1 MAETTITGLPNATT
15 PLAGT
20 ERVPMDQAG
29 ATKDASTQDIANLAP
44 GTDLTFTA
52 ATRTLASSTGAD
64 VVLPLVTSTTA
75 GLAPLSGGGTSN
87 FLRADGTWAAPAG
100 GGAGT
105 DLTYDA
111 ATRTLASSTGADVV
125 LPVATTT
132 DAGLESAADKAKLD
146 SITVDSATLVRK
158 LVRNNS
164 GASIPKGAAV
174 YQTGSSGTVITV
186 ALADASGE
194 ATAAQTLGLT
204 QETIANNANGYVV
217 AVGELTGVNTSTL
230 TEGQVVWLSETAG
243 GLTTTRPTQPAHGVV
258 CGYCVKQGSGASG
271 ILYVKIDNGLELYE
285 LHDVLIASPA
295 AGQVL
300 RRASDGL
307 WKNAV
312 LAAADISGLGTAATT
327 ASTDYAPAAQGVTNG
342 NSHDHN
348 GGDGAQIAYSSLSG
362 LPTLPTGTNT
372 GDQTLANT
380 SNATSHTVTL
390 SGSGG
395 SLQLVEGSNVTL
407 ATSGTGSAGVL
418 TISASVTGGGGGT
431 VTSIGLVVPTGFS
444 VSGSPVTTSGD
455 ITLAFAAGYSLP
467 TTASQT
473 SWDTAFTE
481 RRYWDGGATGLTAAT
496 GRASLELTATATST
510 PAGGLSIQSGNLVP
524 SDVIKLVISNKGE
537 TATAATNY
545 VETTVQRACTVTGA
559 FWELAPTATGS
570 SSSQAMLYAR
580 RSGTKTSLLS
590 ANASLASAAILTDA
604 TSLLTGTLTLAA
616 GDTLGADL
624 VQVGTGSSGHIFTI
638 VVRYS

>member
-1 MAETTITGLPNATT
+1 MADSKLSQLTASATLT
-15 PLAGT
+15 GT
-20 ERVPMDQAG
+20 ELVYVVQSG
-29 ATKDASTQDIANLAP
+29 AQRRTTTGAISATAP
-44 GTDLTFTA
+44 GTDLTYTA

-64 VVLPLVTSTTA
+64 VVLPLVTNTTA

-132 DAGLESAADKAKLD
+132 DAGLESAADKTKLD

-164 GASIPKGAAV
+164 GASIPKGSAV

-186 ALADASGE
+186 ALADASAE
-194 ATAAQTLGLT
+194 ATASQTLGLT

-230 TEGQVVWLSETAG
+230 TEGQIVWLSETAG
-243 GLTTTRPTQPAHGVV
+243 GLTTIRPTQPAHGVV
-258 CGYCVKQGSGASG
+258 CGYCVKQGAGTSG

-285 LHDVLIASPA
+285 LHDVLISSPT

-312 LAAADISGLGTAATT
+312 LAAADISGL
-327 ASTDYAPAAQGVTNG
+327 S
-342 NSHDHN
+342 
-348 GGDGAQIAYSSLSG
+348 
-362 LPTLPTGTNT
+362 GTNT

-390 SGSGG
+390 SASGG
-395 SLQLVEGSNVTL
+395 SLQLVEGTNITL
-407 ATSGTGSAGVL
+407 TTSGTGSDGVVTIDAAGGGGISDGDKGDITVSASGATWTIDNGAVGTAKLGGDITTAGKALLDDADAAAQRTTLGAAPAQSVYAVGNWIAPFEGGVSTTGSTL
-418 TISASVTGGGGGT
+418 TANTIALYAFTVRRSITVDNLGARVGTVAASSNVQLAIYGSDSSNKITGTALAATGNLSGATATSVSASVTAFTLQAGLIYWMAINSSGTPAMYGPGTTNTYQNSILGGSALVDALGATTFTLTLRTVAQTFGT
-431 VTSIGLVVPTGFS
+431 WPDLTATTPTV
-444 VSGSPVTTSGD
+444 VSGS
-455 ITLAFAAGYSLP
+455 
-467 TTASQT
+467 
-473 SWDTAFTE
+473 
-481 RRYWDGGATGLTAAT
+481 
-496 GRASLELTATATST
+496 
-510 PAGGLSIQSGNLVP
+510 
-524 SDVIKLVISNKGE
+524 
-537 TATAATNY
+537 
-545 VETTVQRACTVTGA
+545 
-559 FWELAPTATGS
+559 
-570 SSSQAMLYAR
+570 
-580 RSGTKTSLLS
+580 
-590 ANASLASAAILTDA
+590 ANAQKGAILA
-604 TSLLTGTLTLAA
+604 LQISALP
-616 GDTLGADL
+616 
-624 VQVGTGSSGHIFTI
+624 
-638 VVRYS
+638 